1 MIIDV
6 HRHMWSADQRH
17 PKLFEGDPRWEGSE
31 PSDFDWRRAAR
42 EIVEEMDGASVDMSV
57 IILADF
63 AMRFGETEVG
73 VEEENAMLVSA
84 HEMYPD
90 RLIAFYGIDPQREG
104 SADKLRRR

>member
-1 MIIDV
+1 MYTGTCG
-6 HRHMWSADQRH
+6 RRTSGTRSCL
-17 PKLFEGDPRWEGSE
+17 PGDPRWEGSE

-90 RLIAFYGIDPQREG
+90 RLIAFYGIDPHRG
-104 SADKLRRR
+104 RGRRRSLRRR